1 MSQNKCR
8 VIASAGL
15 GNQLFQFA
23 FAHHLSTL
31 SNRSIK
37 FENSIITSR
46 DPLRKFELAPL
57 EKVCSHLI
65 FNTNKPI
72 NHNSLLGRFLYKTN
86 LSFIVKNLLMKDY
99 KYFDLSESD
108 FKRTTDLSMHN
119 MLMNNGKHIN
129 FSGYWQ
135 NWQFAYRNRSVLA
148 TELLVYLS
156 QNIKTHSKLIGRE
169 KPLLVVH
176 VRRGDYNSQ
185 RLKEIVGT
193 ISLQSYVKKIKEL
206 KDLYPN
212 LEVITLTDSSFIQE
226 NANLIVF
233 FGTILDV
240 SETTNWEALKIM
252 SCADFLIA
260 ANSTFSWWGGFL
272 SSFKGGT
279 VFIPNKWFLSEPSE
293 YVDNFKSPDFLFYD
307 ANFSN

>member
-1 MSQNKCR
+1 MSQCNSR

-23 FAHHLSTL
+23 FAHYLSTL
-31 SNRSIK
+31 SNTSID
-37 FENSIITSR
+37 FENSIITPR
-46 DPLRKFELAPL
+46 DALRKFELAPL
-57 EKVCSHLI
+57 DKVCSHLI
-65 FNTNKPI
+65 INTNKPI
-72 NHNSLLGRFLYKTN
+72 NHNSFFGRSLYKTN
-86 LSFIVKNLLMKDY
+86 LSFIIKNLKMKDY
-99 KYFDLSESD
+99 KYFDLSETE
-108 FKRTTDLSMHN
+108 FKKNPSLSMQDILKN
-119 MLMNNGKHIN
+119 KSRPIN

-135 NWQFAYRNRSVLA
+135 NWQFAYRNRSELA
-148 TELLVYLS
+148 TELLDYLGK
-156 QNIKTHSKLIGRE
+156 NIKTHKSLLGG

-193 ISLQSYVKKIKEL
+193 ITLQSYVEKIKEL
-206 KDLYPN
+206 KVLYPN

-226 NANLIVF
+226 NANLKLF
-233 FGTILDV
+233 FGSILDT

-272 SSFKGGT
+272 SSFKGGI

-307 ANFSN
+307 ANFND

>member
-1 MSQNKCR
+1 
-8 VIASAGL
+8 
-15 GNQLFQFA
+15 
-23 FAHHLSTL
+23 
-31 SNRSIK
+31 
-37 FENSIITSR
+37 
-46 DPLRKFELAPL
+46 
-57 EKVCSHLI
+57 
-65 FNTNKPI
+65 
-72 NHNSLLGRFLYKTN
+72 
-86 LSFIVKNLLMKDY
+86 MKDY
-99 KYFDLSESD
+99 KYFDLSETE
-108 FKRTTDLSMHN
+108 FKKNPSLSMQDILKN
-119 MLMNNGKHIN
+119 KSRPIN

-135 NWQFAYRNRSVLA
+135 NWQFAYRNRSELA
-148 TELLVYLS
+148 TELLDYLGK
-156 QNIKTHSKLIGRE
+156 NIKTHKSLLGG

-193 ISLQSYVKKIKEL
+193 ITLQSYVEKIKEL
-206 KDLYPN
+206 KVLYPN

-226 NANLIVF
+226 NANLKLF
-233 FGTILDV
+233 FGSILDT

-272 SSFKGGT
+272 SSFKGGI

-307 ANFSN
+307 ANFND